1 MDVWF
6 TLMYGM
12 CSDVQCFLNIDSCC
26 INVVCFVVFAG
37 PPRLSFCVPKTARD
51 VSRLIHLNQQYSH
64 SLSSHYSILFPSA
77 PRDAKGVQ
85 KNSQFR
91 AEDALHGAAA
101 AQLRPDELRAA
112 QQRLEQ
118 LKRRAAGGLEARSD
132 GNWEHVGNWN

>member
-1 MDVWF
+1 
-6 TLMYGM
+6 
-12 CSDVQCFLNIDSCC
+12 
-26 INVVCFVVFAG
+26 
-37 PPRLSFCVPKTARD
+37 
-51 VSRLIHLNQQYSH
+51 LNQQYSH

-118 LKRRAAGGLEARSD
+118 LKRRQAAREALQEALRRD
-132 GNWEHVGNWN
+132 LMGTGNMWEIGTD